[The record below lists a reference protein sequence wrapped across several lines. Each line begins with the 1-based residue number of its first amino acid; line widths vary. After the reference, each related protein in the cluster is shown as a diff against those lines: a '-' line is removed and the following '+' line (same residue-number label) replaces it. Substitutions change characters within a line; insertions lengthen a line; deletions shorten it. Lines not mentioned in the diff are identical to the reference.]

1 MKIRATLAA
10 LIISAAIAPSA
21 DATMYPMAIGPEGT
35 EVRREIIDM
44 GFGCTKLK
52 ESSFTCLHKNKKVTI
67 SVRLIGGTSWPTS
80 GHLGGLQIT
89 SHLRSGQPWLKNFIY
104 WMKPS
109 EREHQGKNIASWV
122 YQSCAKDGSSYL
134 SGEPRIW
141 GKNFEIT
148 GSEKSCTLDIWGYF
162 T

>member
-10 LIISAAIAPSA
+10 LIITAAIAPA
-21 DATMYPMAIGPEGT
+21 ANATLYPMAIGPEGT

-44 GFGCTKLK
+44 GFGCTKIK

-80 GHLGGLQIT
+80 SHLGSLQIT

-141 GKNFEIT
+141 GKNFSIT
-148 GSEKSCTLDIWGYF
+148 GSDKACTLRIWGYF